1 MSSNGS
7 DQESRLSAAGS
18 AVPAQGS
25 RATHSLRGRLL
36 FFLLLAI
43 FLASVVQAVTA
54 YRGAL
59 RQADDMFDYHLE
71 QIARSLRG
79 GVPLDP
85 PALDGDAPGDYDFYV
100 QIWGPDGS
108 QIFRSAP
115 AALPPQAVL
124 GFSDVKVGGVSYR
137 VYSVQTPLQTVQI
150 AQNMSARLA
159 RARALAAHAV
169 LPIALMA
176 PLLMLVVWWVIS
188 RSLAPVERTRR
199 QVASRSAGDLS
210 PLPEGGLPA
219 EVRPLVDELN
229 LLLGRV
235 GAAFDA
241 QAQFVANAAHE
252 LRSPLTALKLQAQ
265 ALRRSGDEA
274 AREAA
279 VARLNQGIDRAIRL
293 VEQLLALAREEAGLG
308 HPAAQERLNL
318 QDVVQLAVA
327 DVLPQAQA
335 RQIDLGVGDSEPAW
349 VQGQLDALRI
359 LLRNLLDNAI
369 KYTPAAGRVDVA
381 LRIAGANAMLVVED
395 SGPGI
400 DAEDRAHVL
409 DRFFRAGN
417 ASGASGSGL
426 GLAIVN
432 TIAKRHG
439 ATLSLE
445 RSERLGGLRAKLRF
459 RLVDAGA
466 AGASA
471 S

>member
-1 MSSNGS
+1 M
-7 DQESRLSAAGS
+7 SAAGS

-274 AREAA
+274 AREAS

-400 DAEDRAHVL
+400 DTEDRAHVL

>member
-1 MSSNGS
+1 MG
-7 DQESRLSAAGS
+7 AAK
-18 AVPAQGS
+18 A
-25 RATHSLRGRLL
+25 
-36 FFLLLAI
+36 AI
-43 FLASVVQAVTA
+43 
-54 YRGAL
+54 GA
-59 RQADDMFDYHLE
+59 
-71 QIARSLRG
+71 
-79 GVPLDP
+79 
-85 PALDGDAPGDYDFYV
+85 
-100 QIWGPDGS
+100 
-108 QIFRSAP
+108 
-115 AALPPQAVL
+115 L
-124 GFSDVKVGGVSYR
+124 GFSDVKVGGTSYR

-150 AQNMSARLA
+150 AQNMSARQA

-176 PLLMLVVWWVIS
+176 PLLMLVVWWVIR

-210 PLPEGGLPA
+210 PLAEGGLPA
-219 EVRPLVDELN
+219 EVRPLVGELN

-265 ALRRSGDEA
+265 ALRRSGDQA
-274 AREAA
+274 AREAS

-308 HPAAQERLNL
+308 HPVAQQRLNL
-318 QDVVQLAVA
+318 QDVVQFAVA

-335 RQIDLGVGDSEPAW
+335 RQIDLGVGDTEPAW

-381 LRIAGANAMLVVED
+381 LRIAGASAVLAVED

-400 DAEDRAHVL
+400 DAEHRAHVL
-409 DRFFRAGN
+409 DRFYRAGN

-439 ATLSLE
+439 ATLVLE
-445 RSERLGGLRAKLRF
+445 RSERLGGLRAELQF
-459 RLVDAGA
+459 RLVDDGA
-466 AGASA
+466 AGAS
-471 S
+471 

>member
-1 MSSNGS
+1 MN
-7 DQESRLSAAGS
+7 
-18 AVPAQGS
+18 PP
-25 RATHSLRGRLL
+25 ATHSLRKRLL

-43 FLASVVQAVTA
+43 LLASVVQGVSA

-59 RQADDMFDYHLE
+59 QQADDMFDYHL
-71 QIARSLRG
+71 QQMARSLRG
-79 GVPLDP
+79 GIPLGP
-85 PALDGDAPGDYDFYV
+85 PAPDSDAPGDFDFYV
-100 QIWGPDGS
+100 QIWGPDGA

-115 AALPPQAVL
+115 RALPPQAVL
-124 GFSDVKVGGVSYR
+124 GFSDVTVGGTSYR

-210 PLPEGGLPA
+210 PLPGEGLPE

-235 GAAFDA
+235 RTAFDA
-241 QAQFVANAAHE
+241 QTQFVANAAHE

-274 AREAA
+274 AREVS

-293 VEQLLALAREEAGLG
+293 VEQLLALAREEAGPG
-308 HPAAQERLNL
+308 HPAAGERLNL
-318 QDVVQLAVA
+318 QDAVQFAVA
-327 DVLPQAQA
+327 DVLPQAQV
-335 RQIDLGVGDSEPAW
+335 RHIDLGVGDTEPAW
-349 VQGQLDALRI
+349 VHGQLDALRI
-359 LLRNLLDNAI
+359 LLRNLLDNAL
-369 KYTPAAGRVDVA
+369 KYTPPPGRVDVA
-381 LRIAGANAMLVVED
+381 LRIVGAHAVLVVED

-400 DAEDRAHVL
+400 APPDRTRVF
-409 DRFFRAGN
+409 DRFFRA
-417 ASGASGSGL
+417 ASDAGASGSGL
-426 GLAIVN
+426 GLAIVK
-432 TIAKRHG
+432 TIADRHG
-439 ATLSLE
+439 ATIRLD
-445 RSERLGGLRAKLRF
+445 RSERLGGLLVEVRF
-459 RLVDAGA
+459 PLADAA
-466 AGASA
+466 PAPS
-471 S
+471 